1 MAVDKTVEVEE
12 TDDGDVSQRASA
24 LRDLIRLLVKA
35 QKALRLYQANNAI
48 AHRLEKELYAKLFAH
63 LEEEGAFELTVQEFK
78 LFLGEDVLY
87 ESDDRNDSLAFTL
100 FRDGVRK
107 LSFHPGLEDEE
118 LHSLLTC
125 LNRVGV
131 HSNDQDDLV
140 TLFWEQD
147 FKSIKYYAI
156 EELSSESS
164 GPSLQQQLESSSA
177 GEGEGGGGAAADSVS
192 LKDLE
197 QPTAHLPNDAC
208 RLKEEELEALRA
220 ELLTQESEPFCVS
233 VVELAIELTLQERR
247 KEERDRLT
255 DGLIAIANRLLQNGE
270 LEEIARM
277 AEHLEGLSGMLL
289 ADSEPVTQL
298 RQKVFRAL
306 SDPEHLG
313 GFLDQVEQ
321 ARQLKPAELTT
332 YLARL
337 GRNAL
342 PALVPSLARLN
353 TSPFRR
359 AVADAILATKEEAV
373 PELARHIPS
382 NGDLPDATFVRE
394 LLYVLSHLHGD
405 HSLPLVEKLLSAS
418 EVTVRREASSALG
431 RFDHERTGEL
441 CLKLLLDSDAEVRS
455 TALDTLVR
463 SGATQLAK
471 PILDQSIADPG
482 FEERSFLEKSRTFSA
497 VAKLGGPE
505 SFNWFTEIVRPG
517 ERRWF
522 ASRRKREI
530 LQAAVH
536 GIHKVGTPEA
546 KQFLEKMASE
556 GDRFVRATSQKE
568 LSAERKA

>member
-1 MAVDKTVEVEE
+1 
-12 TDDGDVSQRASA
+12 
-24 LRDLIRLLVKA
+24 
-35 QKALRLYQANNAI
+35 
-48 AHRLEKELYAKLFAH
+48 
-63 LEEEGAFELTVQEFK
+63 
-78 LFLGEDVLY
+78 
-87 ESDDRNDSLAFTL
+87 
-100 FRDGVRK
+100 
-107 LSFHPGLEDEE
+107 
-118 LHSLLTC
+118 
-125 LNRVGV
+125 
-131 HSNDQDDLV
+131 
-140 TLFWEQD
+140 
-147 FKSIKYYAI
+147 
-156 EELSSESS
+156 
-164 GPSLQQQLESSSA
+164 
-177 GEGEGGGGAAADSVS
+177 
-192 LKDLE
+192 
-197 QPTAHLPNDAC
+197 
-208 RLKEEELEALRA
+208 
-220 ELLTQESEPFCVS
+220 
-233 VVELAIELTLQERR
+233 QERR
-247 KEERDRLT
+247 KEERDRIT
-255 DGLIAIANRLLQNGE
+255 DSLIAIANRLLQDGE

-405 HSLPLVEKLLSAS
+405 RSLPLVEKLLSAS
-418 EVTVRREASSALG
+418 EVAVRREASSALG

-505 SFNWFTEIVRPG
+505 ALNWFTEIVRPG

-522 ASRRKREI
+522 ASRSEREI

-546 KQFLEKMASE
+546 KQLLEKMASK
-556 GDRFVRATSQKE
+556 GDRFVRAASQKE
-568 LSAERKA
+568 LGAERKA